1 MACKKKVKRKS
12 FGSLHDD
19 QRGSISYWFVFVIL
33 VIMLTF
39 LFGVSIPFLQ
49 VFTVDVQGVTSDLID
64 KAEVNAQGI
73 SDVNARTAVIN
84 SLAAQKAGLGEQ
96 QEIYGAF
103 IQYSSIL
110 IIVIIAFI
118 LFMASRRD
126 VEQNIG

>member
-1 MACKKKVKRKS
+1 MKCKKKTKKRTLRS
-12 FGSLHDD
+12 DE
-19 QRGSISYWFVFVIL
+19 RGSISYWFVFVIL

-39 LFGVSIPFLQ
+39 LFGISIPFLQ
-49 VFTVDVQGVTSDLID
+49 LFTVDVQGASSELIEH
-64 KAEVNAQGI
+64 ARINAQDI
-73 SDVNARTAVIN
+73 QDVNARQAVID
-84 SLAAQKAGLGEQ
+84 SLDAQTAGLSEQ

>member
-1 MACKKKVKRKS
+1 MNVKKKTIWS
-12 FGSLHDD
+12 D

-49 VFTVDVQGVTSDLID
+49 TFTVDIQGVTSDLID
-64 KAEVNAQGI
+64 KAEVSALGI
-73 SDVNARTAVIN
+73 SDTNSRQAVLD
-84 SLAAQKAGLGEQ
+84 SLQAQESGLAEQ
-96 QEIYGAF
+96 QLIYGAF
-103 IQYSSIL
+103 IQYSSII

-126 VEQNIG
+126 VEQNVS

>member
-1 MACKKKVKRKS
+1 MKFKKKKNSIWK
-12 FGSLHDD
+12 DE
-19 QRGSISYWFVFVIL
+19 RGSISYWFVFIIL

-49 VFTVDVQGVTSDLID
+49 LFTVDVQGVSSDLI
-64 KAEVNAQGI
+64 AHARINAADIQ
-73 SDVNARTAVIN
+73 DVNARQAVLDSLTA
-84 SLAAQKAGLGEQ
+84 QEAGMSEQ

>member
-1 MACKKKVKRKS
+1 MVCKKKKTKNKS
-12 FGSLHDD
+12 SLYSN

-49 VFTVDVQGVTSDLID
+49 TFTVDIQGVTSDLID
-64 KAEVNAQGI
+64 KAEVNATNI
-73 SDVNARTAVIN
+73 SDVNSRQAVLD
-84 SLAAQKAGLGEQ
+84 SLNAQKSGLAEQ
-96 QEIYGAF
+96 QLIYGAF
-103 IQYSSIL
+103 IQYSSII

-126 VEQNIG
+126 VEQNVG

>member
-1 MACKKKVKRKS
+1 MNVKKKTIWS
-12 FGSLHDD
+12 D

-49 VFTVDVQGVTSDLID
+49 TFTVDIQGVTSDLID
-64 KAEVNAQGI
+64 KAEVSALGI
-73 SDVNARTAVIN
+73 SDTNSRQAVLD
-84 SLAAQKAGLGEQ
+84 SLQAQESGLAEQ

-103 IQYSSIL
+103 IQYSSII

-126 VEQNIG
+126 VEQNVS